1 MTVAP
6 LPRLTAP
13 PLPGHVRVAVVGAG
27 FGGLGAAK
35 ALREAGVTDLV
46 ILERREGL
54 GGTWWDNTYPGIAC
68 DVASH
73 LYSFSFAPNPEWSR
87 SFAEGPEIQRY
98 LEHVADRFD
107 LRRSIRFGC
116 SVLAATWQE
125 DECRWLLRTS
135 DGDLTADV
143 VVAATGPL
151 SQPQVPD
158 LPGLATFPGEAF
170 HTAQWRHDVD
180 LTGKT
185 VAVVGTGASAVQVVP
200 RIQPKVARLVLFQRT
215 PPWVPP
221 KADRRITRIEQ
232 RLYRWFPA
240 LQRLARGL
248 IYSGREFTVLGFTG
262 HPKVLTSGRR
272 MALFNLRRAIKD
284 PSLRAAVTPSYE
296 LGCKRVTPSN
306 EYYPALAQ
314 PNATVVPAG
323 LERVDGDE
331 LVGADGSRHR
341 ADVIVLATGFAVTAP
356 AFAGV
361 ITGRRGRTLADAWA
375 ETGLQALR
383 GTTISGFPNLF
394 FMIGPNTGLGHSSMI
409 YMIESQLPYLVGAI
423 RAMDRRQVDAIDPTP
438 AAQQRWNDRI
448 QAKMPRT
455 IWLTGRCASWYQ
467 DERGNVTTLWPWST
481 LRFRRELSRFDPAEY
496 TGLRRRPVTG
506 TAPTGPGT
514 GRRARTVSLAAV
526 PQEVSR

>member
-1 MTVAP
+1 MAAETVS
-6 LPRLTAP
+6 PRAAAA
-13 PLPGHVRVAVVGAG
+13 LPGHVRVAVVGAG

-35 ALREAGVTDLV
+35 TLREAGVTDLLV
-46 ILERREGL
+46 LERRDGL

-73 LYSFSFAPNPEWSR
+73 LYSFSFAPNPGWSR

-116 SVLAATWQE
+116 GVVGAEWQE
-125 DECRWLLRTS
+125 DECRWLLRTT
-135 DGDLTADV
+135 DGDLTADL

-158 LPGLATFPGEAF
+158 LPGLASFPGEVF

-180 LTGKT
+180 LAGRT

-200 RIQPKVARLVLFQRT
+200 RLQREVDRLVLFQRT

-221 KADRRITRIEQ
+221 KADRRITGPERA
-232 RLYRWFPA
+232 LYRRFPL
-240 LQRLARGL
+240 LQRLARGA
-248 IYSGREFTVLGFTG
+248 IYTGRELTVLGFTG
-262 HPKVLTSGRR
+262 RPGMLRAGRR
-272 MALFNLRRAIKD
+272 IALWNLTQAIPD
-284 PSLRAAVTPSYE
+284 PELRATVTPTYE

-306 EYYPALAQ
+306 DYYPALAE
-314 PNATVVPAG
+314 PNVTVVPAA
-323 LERVDGDE
+323 LDRVEGDV
-331 LVGADGSRHR
+331 LVGSDGSRHR
-341 ADVIVLATGFAVTAP
+341 ADVVVLATGFAVTAP
-356 AFAGV
+356 AFAGLV
-361 ITGRRGRTLADAWA
+361 TGRGGRTLADAWR

-409 YMIESQLPYLVGAI
+409 YMIESQLPYLAGAV
-423 RAMDRRQVDAIDPTP
+423 RAMGARGVDAIDPTP
-438 AAQQRWNDRI
+438 AAQRRWNERI

-455 IWLTGRCASWYQ
+455 IWLTGHCASWYQ
-467 DERGNVTTLWPWST
+467 DEHGRVTTLWPWST
-481 LRFRRELSRFDPAEY
+481 LRFRRELRRFDPGEY
-496 TGLRRRPVTG
+496 VALRRRP
-506 TAPTGPGT
+506 APPHP
-514 GRRARTVSLAAV
+514 VSLPDPEQVA
-526 PQEVSR
+526 QEATR